1 MNLKFLNRMAC
12 FSSVHFFFCPF
23 IIQLW
28 EIHINTNINKI
39 QNPLIYPW
47 YLLYNIQ
54 HWMCSAVFFLIVKRK
69 YVLLC
74 HIHVFLYLILSHTKK
89 NIKLSRFGV
98 FVMYKVENEKCEQE
112 ILVGNC
118 VFATQDIEEKKNTAL
133 LFRAW
138 KTTALCLKCRIESC
152 CITFTWCFRGI

>member
-54 HWMCSAVFFLIVKRK
+54 HSMCSAVFFLIVKRK

-118 VFATQDIEEKKNTAL
+118 VFATQDIKEKKKHGATVSGMENNR
-133 LFRAW
+133 FM
-138 KTTALCLKCRIESC
+138 LKVLYRVVLYNIHMM
-152 CITFTWCFRGI
+152 F